1 ILLGLSLGVLMSVA
15 FALLPLFRTWY
26 VSPLSVLRVQEGGD
40 PKIGKARLVILGI
53 IFLFLFVFAQR
64 ILDNWRYAL
73 SFILG
78 LIVTFALLYGVAK
91 LLMWTI
97 KHYFPTN
104 WGFCSR
110 QSLLNLFR
118 PQNQTATL
126 LLSIG
131 VGAFLIST
139 LYFSKDILLSK
150 VALGDNENSP
160 NIILLD
166 VQTAQVNDVKNT
178 ILPNDIPVLDNI
190 PIITMRVQEI
200 NGRSVN
206 EIRND
211 TTSNIGRWVLNHE
224 FRVTYRDTLIA
235 SESIKEGNWTAVA
248 DKTMVVPISV
258 AENFANDARVK
269 VGDRVTFNVQGVLI
283 ETEIGSIREVDW
295 GRVQLNFSV
304 LFPTGILEDAPKFHV
319 LTTRTPS
326 NEVSAN
332 LQRQLVSDFPNISI
346 IDLRQ
351 ILELLEGILD
361 KISLVINFMALL
373 SILTGIIVLIG
384 AVRTSKYQR
393 IKESV
398 LLRTLGAQNRQLLK
412 ISFYEYAFL
421 GVLGSLTGILLS
433 LIGSFLLARFVFE
446 EPFVPSIEPFIILL
460 PALTILVVIIGLL
473 NSRSVLR
480 SPPLE
485 ILRATS
491 R

>member
-1 ILLGLSLGVLMSVA
+1 M
-15 FALLPLFRTWY
+15 W
-26 VSPLSVLRVQEGGD
+26 
-40 PKIGKARLVILGI
+40 
-53 IFLFLFVFAQR
+53 
-64 ILDNWRYAL
+64 
-73 SFILG
+73 
-78 LIVTFALLYGVAK
+78 LIK
-91 LLMWTI
+91 R
-97 KHYFPTN
+97 YFPTT

-139 LYFSKDILLSK
+139 LYFSKEILLSK

-166 VQTAQVNDVKNT
+166 VQTEQVNEVKNT
-178 ILPNDIPVLDNI
+178 ILPNNIPVLDNI

-211 TTSNIGRWVLNHE
+211 TISNIGRWVLNHE
-224 FRVTYRDTLIA
+224 FRVTYRDSLIA
-235 SESIKEGNWTAVA
+235 TESIKEGSWVPKA
-248 DKTMVVPISV
+248 DPKAVVPISV
-258 AENFANDARVK
+258 AENFAFDAKVG

-283 ETEIGSIREVDW
+283 ETEIGSIRAVDW

-304 LFPTGILEDAPKFHV
+304 LFPSGILEDAPKFHV

-326 NEVSAN
+326 KEVSAK
-332 LQRQLVSDFPNISI
+332 LQRQLVSNFPNISI

-351 ILELLEGILD
+351 ILVLLEGILN

-398 LLRTLGAQNRQLLK
+398 LLRTLGAQNAQLLK

-433 LIGSFLLARFVFE
+433 LIGSFLLARFVFK

-460 PALTILVVIIGLL
+460 PALTILVVVIGLL

-480 SPPLE
+480 SSPLE
-485 ILRATS
+485 ILRSTS